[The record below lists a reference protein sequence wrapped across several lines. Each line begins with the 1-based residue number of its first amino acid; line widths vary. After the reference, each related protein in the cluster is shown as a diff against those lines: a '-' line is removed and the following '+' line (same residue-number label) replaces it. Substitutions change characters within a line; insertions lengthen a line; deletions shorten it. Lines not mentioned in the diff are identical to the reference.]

1 MKTVF
6 SKSMCAIAI
15 MLAIALMASSCNSEA
30 VKNTTEK
37 NDSEKTTVTVT
48 EEQMSMLAKK
58 IDALELRVS
67 EQHLTFTVGM
77 TPVSGYE
84 IASITGE
91 REITESENTSIQNNL
106 KALDTKK
113 KDAERSSDYLTING
127 KKLSPQMTKLD
138 LREYGLVTP
147 VKDQGTA
154 GSCWAF
160 GSMAAYESTYDVM
173 NSKEINSSEQ
183 YVINCSGAGTA
194 KDGGLAFEVFMWMV
208 TNTKNV
214 DDEVNNPYRAI
225 DEACKPLVPNTD
237 YFAIEWNLIDPARNP
252 SAKPTVKQIK
262 EAICKYGVIS
272 ASVFVSDLFQNYTGG
287 IFKENE
293 IYTGTNHAIALIG
306 WDDSKNAWILRNSWG
321 PGWGESCGFAGEKG
335 YMWIDYNANNV
346 GRRGAWVKA
355 KKNIPR

>member
-1 MKTVF
+1 MKNVF
-6 SKSMCAIAI
+6 SKNMCSIASAITIAI
-15 MLAIALMASSCNSEA
+15 ILSSCSSESA
-30 VKNTTEK
+30 KDSKSETT
-37 NDSEKTTVTVT
+37 SEKKTVSIS
-48 EEQMSMLAKK
+48 EQKRLMLTKK
-58 IDALELRVS
+58 INALEQRVT

-77 TPVSGYE
+77 TPVSSYE

-91 REITESENTSIQNNL
+91 REMTEIENTSIQTNL
-106 KALDTKK
+106 RNLDAKK
-113 KDAERSSDYLTING
+113 KDAEKSSGYLTING

-138 LREYGLVTP
+138 LRNYGLVTP

-160 GSMAAYESTYDVM
+160 GSMAAYESTYGAI

-183 YVINCSGAGTA
+183 YVINCSEAGTA
-194 KDGGLAFEVFMWMV
+194 KDGGLAFEVFLWMV
-208 TNTKNV
+208 NNTRNV

-225 DEACKPLVPNTD
+225 DETCKPLVPNTD

-262 EAICKYGVIS
+262 EALCKYGVIS
-272 ASVFVSDLFQNYTGG
+272 ASVFVSDFFQNYTGG

-293 IYTGTNHAIALIG
+293 NYTGTNHAIALIG
-306 WDDSKNAWILRNSWG
+306 WDDSKNAWILKNSWG

-335 YMWIDYNANNV
+335 YMWIDYNTNNV

-355 KKNIPR
+355 KKNTPR